1 VLGWVFYLPHG
12 VVFGYYYA
20 EPFIGLLS
28 AVLLLLAA
36 RTIAARSRL
45 GALACGAVAGLL
57 LLARAPF
64 LPVVAGLGL
73 FLWLRL
79 GDRRWSA
86 ALLYGLGVLAVYA
99 PWPVRNRFVEGEWI
113 PFTTEGGKILF
124 QGAYLPGDDQ
134 VMHELRRLS
143 EFAELEQGEE
153 GLTPVEQYHYWR
165 ALADAEIRGNPAGQ
179 ARLCVRKA
187 IRFWVY
193 LPSGSWLP
201 NWKTGLAAAVFLPL
215 GVIGLIL
222 RRREAL
228 VQLCALW
235 VGGLWMF
242 HSLVHA
248 ELRYNFPVLPMM
260 LMLAVLGGQ
269 VLWGRLRR
277 PATNPLPGS
286 HADPLRPV
294 AAGTIR

>member
-1 VLGWVFYLPHG
+1 VFYLPHG

-20 EPFIGLLS
+20 ELFVGLLS

-36 RTIAARSRL
+36 RTLAARSRWE
-45 GALACGAVAGLL
+45 ALACGAVAGL

-99 PWPVRNRFVEGEWI
+99 PWPVRNRLVEGEWI

-124 QGAYLPGDDQ
+124 QGTYLPGDDQ
-134 VMHELRRLS
+134 VMHELRNLP
-143 EFAELEQGEE
+143 EFAELERGEE
-153 GLTPVEQYHYWR
+153 GLTPVGQYHYWR
-165 ALADAEIRGNPAGQ
+165 AHADAEIRGDPAGQ

-187 IRFWVY
+187 IRFWMY
-193 LPSGSWLP
+193 LPAGSWAP
-201 NWKTGLAAAVFLPL
+201 NWKTGLMAAAFLPL
-215 GVIGLIL
+215 GAVGFVL
-222 RRREAL
+222 RRRDAL
-228 VQLCALW
+228 AQLCALW
-235 VGGLWMF
+235 AGGLWLF
-242 HSLVHA
+242 HALVHS

-269 VLWGRLRR
+269 ALWLRLRR
-277 PATNPLPGS
+277 
-286 HADPLRPV
+286 
-294 AAGTIR
+294 AAGRSGAPRPESGTGLSDGAPTG